1 MSQAT
6 TEHVPSATQT
16 AQAAQAAQAAQT
28 AAKAAWKAR
37 IAPPFFFVLG
47 LAVLAKMAADVG
59 FSPMRLITGTGR
71 LGRLLGAMV
80 PPSDGGQFVHI
91 LQSLGETL
99 AMAFVGTVL
108 AALAALPLG
117 VLGAKTVVPQ
127 PLLHFGFRRVLD
139 LFRGV
144 PALVWALI
152 LVSAFGLGP
161 FAGVCA
167 LALADIPHLAKLF
180 AEAIENADSK
190 PADGVRSTGA
200 SPLGVIRFGLLPQVA
215 PVLASQCLYYLESNF
230 RHAAVLGIVG
240 AGGIGFELEER
251 IRVFA
256 FNVAAFIIILYML
269 AVAVLDT
276 VSRALRKRLA

>member
-1 MSQAT
+1 VSEAA
-6 TEHVPSATQT
+6 VPHDLASL
-16 AQAAQAAQAAQT
+16 
-28 AAKAAWKAR
+28 KAAMAPWLR
-37 IAPPFFFVLG
+37 RLAPPVLTLLG
-47 LAVLAKMAADVG
+47 LALLIRMAIDVG
-59 FSPMRLITGTGR
+59 FSPARLMRGSGR
-71 LGRLLGAMV
+71 LWTMIGQMI
-80 PPSDGGQFVHI
+80 PPTSGGQLGRI
-91 LQSLGETL
+91 LQALGETL
-99 AMAFVGTVL
+99 AMAFVGTL
-108 AALAALPLG
+108 IGALLALPLG
-117 VLGAKTVVPQ
+117 VIGAKTVVRQ
-127 PLLHFGFRRVLD
+127 PAAHFAFRRFLD

-190 PADGVRSTGA
+190 PVDGVRSTGA
-200 SPLGVIRFGLLPQVA
+200 SPLGVIRFGLLPQVT
-215 PVLASQCLYYLESNF
+215 PVMASQCLYYLESNF

-256 FNVAAFIIILYML
+256 FDVVAFILLLYML
-269 AVAVLDT
+269 AVALLDT
-276 VSRALRKRLA
+276 FSRELRKRLA

>member
-1 MSQAT
+1 MSQA
-6 TEHVPSATQT
+6 SAKHPLAT
-16 AQAAQAAQAAQT
+16 
-28 AAKAAWKAR
+28 AKASGPAWSSR
-37 IAPPFFFVLG
+37 LLPPLLTLVG
-47 LAVLAKMAADVG
+47 VAALAKMAADVG
-59 FSPMRLITGTGR
+59 FSPARLTVGTER
-71 LGRLLGAMV
+71 LGRLIAAMV
-80 PPSDGGQFVHI
+80 PPSSGGQLLHI
-91 LQSLGETL
+91 LQALGETL

-117 VLGAKTVVPQ
+117 VLGAKIVVRQ
-127 PLLHFGFRRVLD
+127 PAVHFAFRRLLD

-167 LALADIPHLAKLF
+167 LALADIPHLAKLY
-180 AEAIENADSK
+180 AEAIENAGAK
-190 PADGVRSTGA
+190 PVDGVRSTGA
-200 SPLGVIRFGLLPQVA
+200 GPLGVIRFGLLPQVA
-215 PVLASQCLYYLESNF
+215 PVIASQCLYYLESNF

-256 FNVAAFIIILYML
+256 FDVVAFIILLYML
-269 AVAVLDT
+269 AVALLDT
-276 VSRALRKRLA
+276 ASRELRRRLA

>member
-1 MSQAT
+1 VSEAAVGR
-6 TEHVPSATQT
+6 ERARD
-16 AQAAQAAQAAQT
+16 QAARAIRPTWRSRLVPPLVTLLCAAA
-28 AAKAAWKAR
+28 
-37 IAPPFFFVLG
+37 
-47 LAVLAKMAADVG
+47 LAGMAADVG
-59 FSPMRLITGTGR
+59 FSPARLITGTGR
-71 LGRLLGAMV
+71 LARLLATMI
-80 PPSDGGQFVHI
+80 PPSSGGQLLHI
-91 LQSLGETL
+91 LQALGETL

-117 VLGAKTVVPQ
+117 ILGAKTVVSQ
-127 PLLHFGFRRVLD
+127 PAVHFAFRRVLD
-139 LFRGV
+139 LSRGV

-190 PADGVRSTGA
+190 PIDGVRSTGA
-200 SPLGVIRFGLLPQVA
+200 GPLDVIRFGLLPQVA
-215 PVLASQCLYYLESNF
+215 PVMASQCLFYLESNF
-230 RHAAVLGIVG
+230 RHAAILGIVG

-256 FNVAAFIIILYML
+256 FDVAAFIILLYML
-269 AVAVLDT
+269 AVAILDT
-276 VSRALRKRLA
+276 ISRELRKRLA